1 MKVVITGGSGMIGSA
16 FTRVST
22 NHELVLINRSHADL
36 LVRGQFTKVLKK
48 ESPDAVI
55 HLAARVGGVKSN
67 TKFVSDF
74 YSQNVR
80 INCNVL
86 DECHAAGI
94 ERVVSLLSTCVY
106 PNEATYPLT
115 ENQMHSGPPHFSN
128 FGYAHAKRMLD
139 VHSRSLRQQHGR
151 NYICAIPNNVYGES
165 DFYDLENSHVIP
177 AIIRKMHE
185 ARMSNGPVEL
195 WGSGSPLRE
204 FTYSTDIAKILLF
217 LLERYNGDTPINI
230 GNNQEASIRFVAEA
244 IASLSE
250 FKNKIIWDSSKPEG
264 QYRKPSCNR
273 LLLDLGW
280 NKEDYT
286 TLDQGLQKTIAWFL
300 TKYPDVRGIS

>member
-1 MKVVITGGSGMIGSA
+1 MKIVITGGSGMIGSA
-16 FTRVST
+16 FTRVNT

-48 ESPDAVI
+48 ENPDAVI

-74 YSQNVR
+74 YSQNVW

-86 DECHAAGI
+86 DECHTAGV

-106 PNEATYPLT
+106 PDSAIYPLT
-115 ENQMHSGPPHFSN
+115 EDQIHNGAPHFSN

-139 VHSRSLRQQHGR
+139 VHSRSLRQQYNR

-185 ARMSNGPVEL
+185 AHMSDKPVEL

-204 FTYSTDIAKILLF
+204 FTYSTDIAEILLF
-217 LLERYNGDTPINI
+217 LLENYSGARPVNI
-230 GNNQEASIRFVAEA
+230 GNDQETSIMSVAET
-244 IASLSE
+244 IASLYGFTNE
-250 FKNKIIWDSSKPEG
+250 IVWDSSKPEG
-264 QYRKPSCNR
+264 QYSKPSSNR

-280 NKEDYT
+280 SKKDYT

-300 TKYPDVRGIS
+300 KKYPDVRGIS